1 MMQRILKYEFKAEEL
16 LKNKIQRRHFKILIG
31 FINRFMIW
39 ATSYL
44 VTRRELQKVKQNE
57 RFL

>member
-16 LKNKIQRRHFKILIG
+16 LKKTQRRHFKILIG

>member
-16 LKNKIQRRHFKILIG
+16 FKKKHKIQLRHLKILIG
-31 FINRFMIW
+31 FINHFMSW

-44 VTRRELQKVKQNE
+44 VTRREPPKVKQTK
-57 RFL
+57 